1 MLDFKLTID
10 GEIRQISNTSQMIMD
25 LRRQISW
32 GSQFYTLHPGDII
45 MSGTCEG
52 VSQVKAGD
60 VMHLEFESIGNMDVA
75 IRADA

>member
-1 MLDFKLTID
+1 MLGPWVVTADEIADPEVLDFKLTID

-52 VSQVKAGD
+52 VSQV
-60 VMHLEFESIGNMDVA
+60 
-75 IRADA
+75 